1 MRHLLKLVKFL
12 VLPVILLLINYLQ
25 SQGIHQQCLIWPL
38 KWEKYQVSHTW
49 CFSEIFFG
57 NPVVSVL
64 ELETKKPKAL

>member
-1 MRHLLKLVKFL
+1 M
-12 VLPVILLLINYLQ
+12 Q